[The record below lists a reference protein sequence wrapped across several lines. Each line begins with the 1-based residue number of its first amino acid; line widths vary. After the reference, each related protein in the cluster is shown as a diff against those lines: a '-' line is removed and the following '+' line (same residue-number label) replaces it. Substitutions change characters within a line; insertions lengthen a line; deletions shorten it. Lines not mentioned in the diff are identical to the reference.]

1 MAGAVEIVFGL
12 CLLSFTLGAAL
23 MYVVTRRREDAE
35 ETRPGPAVDAL
46 PVPRRTASADDAWVP
61 QPMPDADYDTP
72 PIHRNAVVGL
82 RRAEPEPEPEPVV
95 EAVPEPGPEPVDEE
109 PAEAVLPPPPGP
121 RPAEHTTWAERDE
134 FRERYLRTF
143 DEVRRKAG
151 SN

>member
-35 ETRPGPAVDAL
+35 ETRPGPAVDA
-46 PVPRRTASADDAWVP
+46 WVP
-61 QPMPDADYDTP
+61 QPMPDADYDTR

-121 RPAEHTTWAERDE
+121 QSAEHTTWAERDE